1 MEDNFPYDLKT
12 QEEIKTFFKNKLKS
26 KKKYTYSIS
35 NEGNLEKYDSKSGD
49 LLSSITLKY
58 YRPLTKEEIQEME
71 NVRVEEIIKLE
82 EEIDIQKALLRKAYD
97 EYKETKVAI
106 NVVRINQEIAE
117 LESKKVLLRSPVRDF
132 INLESVEKRRIYFD
146 NPYESRKEEFVYQMF
161 YRDFPLW
168 KLYGKYTDSKESYET
183 LEKKQTSLVAGE
195 VVLANG
201 KIARI
206 FGDVE
211 DEYNG
216 FMSIYNIND
225 FVYQDTRFSSPYQ
238 AFEAYRLTEAGA
250 EELRNKI
257 LQSRSIKFIQITSK
271 KIMTPLKD
279 TKGVWKDILRNYYEQ
294 NPELVEKLLKTNND
308 ILVFADPSKYVGGV
322 GFLTGQEEL
331 LDSKKWKTP
340 NIVGE
345 VLMELRT
352 EFKEGIEIKEGG
364 SSFNESTKTEEEVKN
379 QRKGSIIS
387 VMRKKR
393 Y

>member
-71 NVRVEEIIKLE
+71 SVRVEEIIKLE

-225 FVYQDTRFSSPYQ
+225 FVYQDTRFSSLYQ

-250 EELRNKI
+250 EDLRNKI
-257 LQSRSIKFIQITSK
+257 LQSRSIKFIQLTSK

>member
-71 NVRVEEIIKLE
+71 SVRVEEIIKLE

-146 NPYESRKEEFVYQMF
+146 NPYETRKEEFVYQMF

-225 FVYQDTRFSSPYQ
+225 FVYQDTRFSSLYQ

-250 EELRNKI
+250 EDLRNKI
-257 LQSRSIKFIQITSK
+257 LQSRSIKFIQLTSK

-352 EFKEGIEIKEGG
+352 EFKEGIET
-364 SSFNESTKTEEEVKN
+364 TKTEEEVKN

>member
-12 QEEIKTFFKNKLKS
+12 QEEIKAFFKNKLKS

-106 NVVRINQEIAE
+106 NVVRINQEITE

-183 LEKKQTSLVAGE
+183 LEKKETSLVAGE

-206 FGDVE
+206 FGDIE

-225 FVYQDTRFSSPYQ
+225 FVYQDTR
-238 AFEAYRLTEAGA
+238 L
-250 EELRNKI
+250 
-257 LQSRSIKFIQITSK
+257 
-271 KIMTPLKD
+271 
-279 TKGVWKDILRNYYEQ
+279 
-294 NPELVEKLLKTNND
+294 
-308 ILVFADPSKYVGGV
+308 
-322 GFLTGQEEL
+322 
-331 LDSKKWKTP
+331 
-340 NIVGE
+340 
-345 VLMELRT
+345 
-352 EFKEGIEIKEGG
+352 
-364 SSFNESTKTEEEVKN
+364 
-379 QRKGSIIS
+379 
-387 VMRKKR
+387 
-393 Y
+393 

>member
-183 LEKKQTSLVAGE
+183 LEKKETSLVAGE

>member
-1 MEDNFPYDLKT
+1 MEDNFPYDQKT
-12 QEEIKTFFKNKLKS
+12 QNEIKTFFKNKLKS

-35 NEGNLEKYDSKSGD
+35 NEGNLETYETKSGD
-49 LLSSITLKY
+49 LQSSITLKY
-58 YRPLTKEEIQEME
+58 YRPLTKEEIEEME
-71 NVRVEEIIKLE
+71 SIRIEEIIKLE
-82 EEIDIQKALLRKAYD
+82 EEIDIQKALLRKAYA
-97 EYKETKVAI
+97 EYKETKVAL

-117 LESKKVLLRSPVRDF
+117 LESKKVLLRSPVRNIVD
-132 INLESVEKRRIYFD
+132 LESVEERRIYFD
-146 NPYESRKEEFVYQMF
+146 NPYETRKEEIVYQMF

-168 KLYGKYTDSKESYET
+168 KLYGRYTDSKESYET

-257 LQSRSIKFIQITSK
+257 LQTRSIKFIQITSK
-271 KIMTPLKD
+271 KIMRPLND

-294 NPELVEKLLKTNND
+294 NPELVERLLKTNND

-352 EFKEGIEIKEGG
+352 EFKEGVEIKEGG
-364 SSFNESTKTEEEVKN
+364 SSFNESSKTEEEVKN
-379 QRKGSIIS
+379 QRKGSIINA
-387 VMRKKR
+387 VRKR
-393 Y
+393 HY

>member
-12 QEEIKTFFKNKLKS
+12 QEEIKAFFKNKLKS

-35 NEGNLEKYDSKSGD
+35 NEGNLEKYDSKTGD

-106 NVVRINQEIAE
+106 NVVRINQEITE

-183 LEKKQTSLVAGE
+183 LEKNQISLVAGE

-294 NPELVEKLLKTNND
+294 NPELVDRLLKTNND